1 MSEELLEEIEQEQE
15 QENKKKPKIKRTI
28 AKRGTISRNLI
39 KIIGSNI
46 LYNNGIITA
55 YYIVP
60 LANNAIDTNR
70 SPIQH
75 LRKIISTLYNYN
87 PNLLFTIEKIK
98 KPITRKNIFSN
109 NIDTIHVYRPSYS
122 LPTEFINKLANTT
135 QEYCILGINMQQSSV
150 IGKNS
155 VSMLDAAKSLFKSA
169 INVLG
174 GTGNLNMDPE
184 KILSAEEALYKIIDD
199 MVVRAD
205 QDFVFYNYISKVY
218 PSYDIN
224 FDKLTYINEK
234 KYEDIMA
241 SINQSI
247 TDNFGY
253 FEMKNDGI
261 DFFGLVPR
269 TTYGCMLSLRAFPKK
284 IDNIEFSLTNSD
296 VITTIKCVKKEDYHT
311 QVDDNDIIC
320 QFNINM
326 IVYADSL
333 EDLKLYTSSIIEDY
347 KTIEILASKSLAQ
360 SMDFLNLYINRKP
373 KDFDHTNRLDFPLT
387 FQQNA

>member
-122 LPTEFINKLANTT
+122 LPT
-135 QEYCILGINMQQSSV
+135 
-150 IGKNS
+150 
-155 VSMLDAAKSLFKSA
+155 
-169 INVLG
+169 
-174 GTGNLNMDPE
+174 
-184 KILSAEEALYKIIDD
+184 
-199 MVVRAD
+199 
-205 QDFVFYNYISKVY
+205 
-218 PSYDIN
+218 
-224 FDKLTYINEK
+224 
-234 KYEDIMA
+234 
-241 SINQSI
+241 
-247 TDNFGY
+247 
-253 FEMKNDGI
+253 
-261 DFFGLVPR
+261 
-269 TTYGCMLSLRAFPKK
+269 
-284 IDNIEFSLTNSD
+284 
-296 VITTIKCVKKEDYHT
+296 
-311 QVDDNDIIC
+311 
-320 QFNINM
+320 
-326 IVYADSL
+326 
-333 EDLKLYTSSIIEDY
+333 
-347 KTIEILASKSLAQ
+347 
-360 SMDFLNLYINRKP
+360 
-373 KDFDHTNRLDFPLT
+373 
-387 FQQNA
+387 